1 MALQPIMLYKN
12 VLFVRLF
19 QERSACYDYSDNKI
33 VVTNGFVKKTQRTP
47 QTELVKAQ
55 KYKKDYNRG
64 EEEDSMR
71 KKRTRALCWLVL
83 AALLCA
89 CFPAAAEEETDVL
102 AGSVPFLVNKENP
115 VGEDFVPADLV
126 LLKDVLD
133 ASLVTLGDPELSAV
147 RTAAEAL
154 SEMLAGAAE
163 DGVKNWKIN
172 AAYRSIRQQ
181 DIILERKISSY
192 LEKHPGRSR
201 YQARSHVLTSV
212 AEPGCSEHHLGLAI
226 DITAK
231 GVTAFKGTKQCKWL
245 HAHCWDYGFI
255 VRYQEGKEAITGFTA
270 EEWHIRYVGV
280 EHAKAMQ
287 ASGQCLE
294 EYLET
299 LPPGEAAESTDMEVE
314 EISLEDLGL

>member
-1 MALQPIMLYKN
+1 
-12 VLFVRLF
+12 
-19 QERSACYDYSDNKI
+19 
-33 VVTNGFVKKTQRTP
+33 
-47 QTELVKAQ
+47 
-55 KYKKDYNRG
+55 
-64 EEEDSMR
+64 MR
-71 KKRTRALCWLVL
+71 KKTMRALCCL
-83 AALLCA
+83 ALLALLFSA

-102 AGSVPFLVNKENP
+102 AGSIPFLVNKENP
-115 VGEDFVPADLV
+115 VDDGFVPADLV
-126 LLKDVLD
+126 LLKDTLD
-133 ASLVTLGDPELSAV
+133 LSLVTLGDQELEAV

-154 SEMLAGAAE
+154 NEMLLGAAE

-201 YQARSHVLTSV
+201 YQARSHALRTV

-231 GVTAFKGTKQCKWL
+231 GVSAFKGTKQCKWL

-255 VRYQEGKEAITGFTA
+255 VRYQEGKESITGFTA

-280 EHAKAMQ
+280 DHAKAMQ
-287 ASGQCLE
+287 ASGMCLE

-299 LPPGEAAESTDMEVE
+299 LPPEEAADGTDMEVE
-314 EISLEDLGL
+314 EISLDDLGL